1 LLYDTTSRTETVVK
15 GGERM
20 AQATITERSFYP
32 ALIEIIQE
40 AGGSGVQEVAFNSVP
55 DIVFELEGR
64 SWLLSVK
71 IGEDAK
77 TVKEAFLQYLRHK
90 EESGIRLGLVLL
102 LPESVRRTPATEEAV
117 RAALYDLPVTVLI
130 DADLVKEELKDRPF
144 AQVLDF
150 LKTDVLIKL
159 EQRRATYYPLPR
171 VISLLQQQVTEIMSG
186 INLGERDL
194 LRIITDRKLLMD
206 LGNLEQQHAEAVA
219 RFLAAYIFLSQILF
233 LRLLSTAR
241 PNLSIRPD
249 AISHYTLR
257 KVFQHIIDN
266 INYRPIYEL
275 DVLDNINERFLR
287 DTFDLIWGL
296 EIERV
301 RYELPGRIFHELM
314 PTEIRKL
321 LAAFYTRPQ
330 AADLLA
336 HLTIQTS
343 DDAVL
348 DPACGSGTILTSAYR
363 RKAELFTHEG
373 KAGNPHKRFCEQEI
387 FGVDIMPFAVH
398 LASANL
404 AAMDPGTTIAR
415 TQIIQRDS
423 LQLEPD
429 GYPAGVQLSL
439 FHEAAT
445 ARTAQGEEYLV
456 RLAPM
461 NCVLMNPPFTK
472 IERGIR
478 RFIDLRRFVGYCGGE
493 VGLWGH
499 FIVLADIFL
508 KEQGIF
514 GAVLPINVL
523 RGRESEKVRRKL
535 FEEWTPLYILKPTR
549 NYGFSEWAEYRDVL
563 FIAQKQTPSSDHRV
577 RFVLVKRDL
586 TQLTLDDVSD
596 IAERVKSKNKLR
608 SRDLDIDS
616 HPLSEIKKRFSNLMW
631 FCGGTDLRH
640 RDRIISFLERLEG
653 KLSRFPHDYFSTGY
667 RPDQGVSS
675 FLFLTRHSDDSRVEQ
690 AFLRFTKE
698 SASSVTA
705 QSPLGASYKIE
716 RKALF
721 PSLRTPVGLSKMNIT
736 NAWDYIAYR
745 RYEELERVCRAAG
758 RKPPKGFW
766 RDLQDEIQRVSTNL
780 AVSRRINPFSP
791 STYLN
796 AFFSSIPIAPSDQL
810 NAAIEE
816 DLDRAR
822 AVCMLLN
829 SACFFANFFLL
840 KEESTGRYIDI
851 RLYDL
856 NTMTLF
862 PPDALIKPLN
872 KIFKKYAQV
881 QFPPLRNQFDEHF
894 DQRYKAFWDRER
906 RGQTRAR
913 SVLEQPVKPADSRL
927 NFDLDI
933 CRAIGVPIT
942 RDDLL
947 ELYEIFVNEM
957 ILVRGLTRD

>member
-1 LLYDTTSRTETVVK
+1 MPRARV
-15 GGERM
+15 
-20 AQATITERSFYP
+20 TERSFYP
-32 ALIEIIQE
+32 ALIKIIQA

-55 DIVFELEGR
+55 DIVFELGRR

-102 LPESVRRTPATEEAV
+102 LPEAIRRIQATEEAV
-117 RAALYDLPVTVLI
+117 HAALYDIPVTVLI

-144 AQVLDF
+144 VKVLDF
-150 LKTDVLIKL
+150 LKTEVLVRL
-159 EQRRATYYPLPR
+159 EQRQATYYPLTR
-171 VISLLQQQVTEIMSG
+171 VISLLQQQVTEIMSE

-194 LRIITDRKLLMD
+194 LRIITNRKLLMD

-241 PNLSIRPD
+241 HDISIRPD
-249 AISHYTLR
+249 SVSHYTLR
-257 KVFQHIIDN
+257 QIFQQIVEH

-275 DVLDNINERFLR
+275 DVLDNINEKFLK

-343 DDAVL
+343 DDTVL
-348 DPACGSGTILTSAYR
+348 DPACGSGTILTAAYR
-363 RKAELFTHEG
+363 RKAELFASEG
-373 KAGNPHKRFCEQEI
+373 KSGNPHKRFCEQEI

-404 AAMDPGTTIAR
+404 AAMEPGTTITR

-439 FHEAAT
+439 FREAAT
-445 ARTAQGEEYLV
+445 ARTTAGELYLV

-461 NCVLMNPPFTK
+461 DCVLMNPPFTK

-478 RFIDLRRFVGYCGGE
+478 RFIDLRRFYKYCGGE

-499 FIVLADIFL
+499 FVVLANIFL
-508 KEQGIF
+508 KEERGIF

-523 RGRESEKVRRKL
+523 RGRESERVRRKL

-563 FIAQKQTPSSDHRV
+563 FIAQKKKPAPDHRV
-577 RFVLVKRDL
+577 RSVLVKKDL
-586 TQLTLDDVSD
+586 NQLTLDDVAD
-596 IAERVKSKNKLR
+596 IAERVKSKSALR
-608 SRDLDIDS
+608 SSDLDIDS
-616 HPLSEIKKRFSNLMW
+616 HSLREIKQRFVNLMW
-631 FCGGTDLRH
+631 FCGGTDFRH
-640 RDRIISFLERLEG
+640 RDRIIEFMKRFEN
-653 KLSRFPHDYFSTGY
+653 KLSRFPNDYFSTGY

-675 FLFLTRHSDDSRVEQ
+675 FLFLTRHSDDSRIEE
-690 AFLRFTKE
+690 AFLRFTEE
-698 SASSVTA
+698 STSSVTA

-716 RKALF
+716 RNALL
-721 PSLRTPVGLSKMNIT
+721 PSLRTPVGITTMDIT
-736 NAWDYIAYR
+736 NSWDYIAYR
-745 RYEELERVCRAAG
+745 RYKELDRVCRAAG
-758 RKPPKGFW
+758 RKPPKNLW
-766 RDLQDEIQRVSTNL
+766 RSIQEELQAISTHL
-780 AVSRRINPFSP
+780 VVSRRINPFSP
-791 STYLN
+791 STFLTS
-796 AFFSSIPIAPSDQL
+796 FFSRIAIAPSDQL
-810 NAAIEE
+810 NIALEDNIE
-816 DLDRAR
+816 RAR
-822 AVCMLLN
+822 AVCALLN
-829 SACFFANFFLL
+829 SALFFANFFLL
-840 KEESTGRYIDI
+840 KEESTGRYVDI

-856 NTMTLF
+856 YEMNLF
-862 PPDALIKPLN
+862 PSDKLIKRLAQV
-872 KIFKKYAQV
+872 FKKYATK
-881 QFPPLRNQFDEHF
+881 QFPPLRNQFDQNF

-906 RGQTRAR
+906 RGRIHAR
-913 SVLEQPVKPADSRL
+913 SVLEQPVKPAAIRL
-927 NFDLDI
+927 DFDLDV
-933 CRAIGVPIT
+933 CQAIGVPVT
-942 RDDLL
+942 PEDLIQ
-947 ELYEIFVNEM
+947 LYEIFVKEM

>member
-1 LLYDTTSRTETVVK
+1 MPRARV
-15 GGERM
+15 
-20 AQATITERSFYP
+20 TERSFYP
-32 ALIEIIQE
+32 ALIKIIQA

-55 DIVFELEGR
+55 DIVFELGGR

-102 LPESVRRTPATEEAV
+102 LPEAIRRIQATEEAV
-117 RAALYDLPVTVLI
+117 HAALYDIPVTVLI

-144 AQVLDF
+144 VKVLDF
-150 LKTDVLIKL
+150 LKTEVLVRL
-159 EQRRATYYPLPR
+159 EQRQATYYPLTR
-171 VISLLQQQVTEIMSG
+171 VISLLQQQVTEIMSE

-194 LRIITDRKLLMD
+194 LRIITNRKLLMD

-241 PNLSIRPD
+241 NDVPRPD
-249 AISHYTLR
+249 SISHYTLR
-257 KVFQHIIDN
+257 QVFQQIVKH

-275 DVLDNINERFLR
+275 DVLDNISEKFLR

-336 HLTIQTS
+336 YLTIQTS
-343 DDAVL
+343 DDTIL
-348 DPACGSGTILTSAYR
+348 DPACGSGTILTAAYR
-363 RKAELFTHEG
+363 RKAELFASEG

-404 AAMDPGTTIAR
+404 AAMEPGTTIAR

-439 FHEAAT
+439 FREAAT
-445 ARTAQGEEYLV
+445 ARTTAGEPYLV

-461 NCVLMNPPFTK
+461 DCVLMNPPFTK

-478 RFIDLRRFVGYCGGE
+478 RFIDLQRFYKYCGGE

-499 FIVLADIFL
+499 FVVLADIFL
-508 KEQGIF
+508 KEEKGIF

-523 RGRESEKVRRKL
+523 RGRESERVRRKL

-563 FIAQKQTPSSDHRV
+563 FIAQKKKPDPDHRV
-577 RFVLVKRDL
+577 RFVLVKKDL
-586 TQLTLDDVSD
+586 TQLTSDDVAD
-596 IAERVKSKNKLR
+596 IAERVKSKSALR
-608 SRDLDIDS
+608 SSDLDIDS
-616 HPLSEIKKRFSNLMW
+616 HSLREIKQRFVNLMW
-631 FCGGTDLRH
+631 FCGGTDFRH
-640 RDRIISFLERLEG
+640 RDRIIEFLDRFSG
-653 KLSRFPHDYFSTGY
+653 KLHSFPNDYFREGY
-667 RPDQGVSS
+667 RPVPQGVSR
-675 FLFLTRHSDDSRVEQ
+675 FLFLTRYTDDARIEQ
-690 AFLRFTKE
+690 AFLRFAKE
-698 SASSVTA
+698 SARSITA
-705 QSPLGASYKIE
+705 YSPLGASYKIE
-716 RKALF
+716 RESVL
-721 PSLRTPVGLSKMNIT
+721 PSLRTTVGLKSMDIT
-736 NAWDYIAYR
+736 DAWDYIAYR
-745 RYEELERVCRAAG
+745 PYQELERVCRASG
-758 RKPPKGFW
+758 RRPPRGFW
-766 RDLQDEIQRVSTNL
+766 RSIQEELQAVSTHFV
-780 AVSRRINPFSP
+780 VSRRINPFSP

-796 AFFSSIPIAPSDQL
+796 AFFSQSVLSPSNQVNVIA
-810 NAAIEE
+810 E
-816 DLDRAR
+816 DDLERAR
-822 AVCMLLN
+822 AVCALLN
-829 SACFFANFFLL
+829 SALFFANFFLL

-851 RLYDL
+851 RFYDL
-856 NTMTLF
+856 YEMNLF
-862 PPDALIKPLN
+862 PSDELIKRLAQVFN
-872 KIFKKYAQV
+872 KYATK
-881 QFPPLRNQFDEHF
+881 QFPSLRNQFDQNF

-906 RGQTRAR
+906 RGRIHTP
-913 SVLEQPVKPADSRL
+913 SVLEQPVKPAAIRL
-927 NFDLDI
+927 NFDLDV
-933 CRAIGVPIT
+933 CQAVGVPVAPE
-942 RDDLL
+942 DLIQ
-947 ELYEIFVNEM
+947 LYEIFVKEM

>member
-1 LLYDTTSRTETVVK
+1 
-15 GGERM
+15 
-20 AQATITERSFYP
+20 
-32 ALIEIIQE
+32 
-40 AGGSGVQEVAFNSVP
+40 
-55 DIVFELEGR
+55 
-64 SWLLSVK
+64 
-71 IGEDAK
+71 
-77 TVKEAFLQYLRHK
+77 
-90 EESGIRLGLVLL
+90 VLL
-102 LPESVRRTPATEEAV
+102 LPESVRRIPATEAAV
-117 RAALYDLPVTVLI
+117 RAALDDLPVTVLI

-150 LKTDVLIKL
+150 LKTDVVIKL

-171 VISLLQQQVTEIMSG
+171 VISLLQQQVTEIMAE

-241 PNLSIRPD
+241 HALSIRPD
-249 AISHYTLR
+249 TISHYTLR
-257 KVFQHIIDN
+257 QVFQQIVEQ

-275 DVLDNINERFLR
+275 DVLDNISERFLK

-336 HLTIQTS
+336 HLAIQTS
-343 DDAVL
+343 DDTVL

-363 RKAELFTHEG
+363 RKAELFAQEG
-373 KAGNPHKRFCEQEI
+373 KAGDPHRRFCEHEI
-387 FGVDIMPFAVH
+387 FGADIMPFAVH

-439 FHEAAT
+439 FREAAT

-563 FIAQKQTPSSDHRV
+563 FLAQKRKPSPDHRV

-640 RDRIISFLERLEG
+640 RDRILSFLERLEG

-872 KIFKKYAQV
+872 KVFKKYAQV

-894 DQRYKAFWDRER
+894 EQRYKAFWDRER

-913 SVLEQPVKPADSRL
+913 SVLGQPVKPADSRL
-927 NFDLDI
+927 TFDLDV

-942 RDDLL
+942 RDDLI
-947 ELYEIFVNEM
+947 ELYGIFVKEM

>member
-1 LLYDTTSRTETVVK
+1 MPRARV
-15 GGERM
+15 
-20 AQATITERSFYP
+20 TERSFYP
-32 ALIEIIQE
+32 ALIKIIQA

-55 DIVFELEGR
+55 DIVFELGGR

-102 LPESVRRTPATEEAV
+102 LPEAIRRIQATEEAV
-117 RAALYDLPVTVLI
+117 HAALYDIPVTVLI

-144 AQVLDF
+144 VKVLDF
-150 LKTDVLIKL
+150 LKTEVLVRL
-159 EQRRATYYPLPR
+159 EQRQATYYPLTR
-171 VISLLQQQVTEIMSG
+171 VISLLQQQVTEIMSE

-194 LRIITDRKLLMD
+194 LRIITNRKLLMD

-241 PNLSIRPD
+241 NDVPRPD
-249 AISHYTLR
+249 SISHYTLR
-257 KVFQHIIDN
+257 QVFQQIVKH

-275 DVLDNINERFLR
+275 DVLDNISEKFLR

-336 HLTIQTS
+336 YLTIQTS
-343 DDAVL
+343 DDTIL
-348 DPACGSGTILTSAYR
+348 DPACGSGTILTAAYR
-363 RKAELFTHEG
+363 RKAELFASEG

-404 AAMDPGTTIAR
+404 AAMEPGTTIAR

-439 FHEAAT
+439 FREAAT
-445 ARTAQGEEYLV
+445 ARTTAGELYLV

-461 NCVLMNPPFTK
+461 DCVLMNPPFTK

-478 RFIDLRRFVGYCGGE
+478 RFIDLQRFYKYCGGE

-499 FIVLADIFL
+499 FVVLADIFL
-508 KEQGIF
+508 KEEKGIL

-523 RGRESEKVRRKL
+523 RGRESERVRRKL

-563 FIAQKQTPSSDHRV
+563 FIAQKKKPDPDHRV
-577 RFVLVKRDL
+577 RFVLVKKDL
-586 TQLTLDDVSD
+586 TQLTSDDVADIAKCVKNKSTLRSSD
-596 IAERVKSKNKLR
+596 I
-608 SRDLDIDS
+608 DIDS
-616 HPLSEIKKRFSNLMW
+616 HSLGEIKRRFVNLMW
-631 FCGGTDLRH
+631 FCGGTDFRH
-640 RDRIISFLERLEG
+640 RDRIIEFLKRFEN
-653 KLSRFPHDYFSTGY
+653 KLSRFPDDYFSTGY

-675 FLFLTRHSDDSRVEQ
+675 FLFLTRHSDDSRIEE
-690 AFLRFTKE
+690 AFLRFTEE

-716 RKALF
+716 SNALL
-721 PSLRTPVGLSKMNIT
+721 PSLRTPVGIPAMDIT
-736 NAWDYIAYR
+736 NGWDYIAYR
-745 RYEELERVCRAAG
+745 RYKELDRVYRAAG
-758 RKPPKGFW
+758 RKPPKGLW
-766 RDLQDEIQRVSTNL
+766 RSIQEELQAVSTHL
-780 AVSRRINPFSP
+780 VVSRRINPFSP
-791 STYLN
+791 STFLTS
-796 AFFSSIPIAPSDQL
+796 FFSQIAIAPSDQL
-810 NAAIEE
+810 NIALEDNIE
-816 DLDRAR
+816 RAR
-822 AVCMLLN
+822 AVCALLN
-829 SACFFANFFLL
+829 SALFFANFFLL
-840 KEESTGRYIDI
+840 KEESTGRYVDI

-856 NTMTLF
+856 YEMNLF
-862 PPDALIKPLN
+862 PSNGLIKRLAQV
-872 KIFKKYAQV
+872 FKKYATKR
-881 QFPPLRNQFDEHF
+881 FLSLRNQFDQNF

-906 RGQTRAR
+906 RGQIHTH
-913 SVLEQPVKPADSRL
+913 SVLEQPVKPAAIRL
-927 NFDLDI
+927 NLDLDV
-933 CRAIGVPIT
+933 CQAIGVPVT
-942 RDDLL
+942 PEDLIQ
-947 ELYEIFVNEM
+947 LYEIFVREM

>member
-1 LLYDTTSRTETVVK
+1 
-15 GGERM
+15 M
-20 AQATITERSFYP
+20 AQAKLTERTFYS

-40 AGGSGVQEVAFNSVP
+40 AGGSGAQEVSFNSVP
-55 DIVFELEGR
+55 DIVFELGSR

-77 TVKEAFLQYLRHK
+77 IVKQAFLQYLRHK
-90 EESGIRLGLVLL
+90 EESGIRLGLLLL
-102 LPESVRRTPATEEAV
+102 LPESIRKIQATEAAI
-117 RAALYDLPVTVLI
+117 RAALSELPVTVLI
-130 DADLVKEELKDRPF
+130 DADFVKEELKDRPF
-144 AQVLDF
+144 RGILDF
-150 LKTDVLIKL
+150 LKTEVLTGL
-159 EQRRATYYPLPR
+159 EQRRPTYYPLAR
-171 VISLLQQQVTEIMSG
+171 VISLLLQQVTEMMTE

-206 LGNLEQQHAEAVA
+206 LGHLEQQHAEAVA
-219 RFLAAYIFLSQILF
+219 RFLASYIFLSQILF

-241 PNLSIRPD
+241 QDVSIQPD
-249 AISHYTLR
+249 AVSHYTLR
-257 KVFQHIIDN
+257 RVFQQIVEN
-266 INYRPIYEL
+266 INYRPVYEL
-275 DVLDNINERFLR
+275 DVLDNINEKFLR

-336 HLTIQTS
+336 HLTISNS
-343 DDAVL
+343 DNTVF

-363 RKAELFTHEG
+363 RKADLFIQEG
-373 KAGNPHKRFCEQEI
+373 KAGHPHKRFCEEQI

-404 AAMDPGTTIAR
+404 AAMDPGTSITR

-439 FHEAAT
+439 FREAAT
-445 ARTAQGEEYLV
+445 ARTAKGESYIV

-461 NCVLMNPPFTK
+461 DCILMNPPFTK

-478 RFIDLRRFVGYCGGE
+478 RFIDLRRFYERCGGE

-499 FIVLADIFL
+499 FVALADIFL
-508 KEQGIF
+508 KERGIF
-514 GAVLPINVL
+514 GAVIPINVL
-523 RGRESEKVRRKL
+523 RGRESERVRRLL
-535 FEEWTPLYILKPTR
+535 FDEAWTPLYILKPTR

-563 FIAQKQTPSSDHRV
+563 FIAQKKKPAPNHRV
-577 RFVLVKRDL
+577 RFALVKKNL
-586 TQLTLDDVSD
+586 TQLTSDNVAD
-596 IAERVKSKNKLR
+596 IAERIKGKSKLR
-608 SRDLDIDS
+608 SSDLDIDA
-616 HPLSEIKKRFSNLMW
+616 HPLTKIKERFANLMW
-631 FCGGTDLRH
+631 FCGGTDLHH
-640 RDRIISFLERLEG
+640 RDKIIDFLERLEG
-653 KLSRFPHDYFSTGY
+653 KLSRFPNDYFSTGY

-690 AFLRFTKE
+690 AFLRFTEE

-716 RKALF
+716 RETLL

-736 NAWDYIAYR
+736 DAWDYIAYR

-758 RKPPKGFW
+758 RKSPKGFW
-766 RDLQDEIQRVSTNL
+766 RDIQDEIQRVSTNL
-780 AVSRRINPFSP
+780 VVSRRINPFSP

-796 AFFSSIPIAPSDQL
+796 AFFSPITIAPSDQL
-810 NAAIEE
+810 NTVIEE

-822 AVCMLLN
+822 AVCVLFN

-856 NTMTLF
+856 DAMALF
-862 PPDALIKPLN
+862 PPDAIIKSLD
-872 KIFKKYAQV
+872 KVFKKYAKV
-881 QFPPLRNQFDEHF
+881 QFSSLRNQFDEHF
-894 DQRYKAFWDRER
+894 DQRYEAFWGHERRER
-906 RGQTRAR
+906 MHPREI
-913 SVLEQPVKPADSRL
+913 LEQPIKPAATRL
-927 NFDLDI
+927 NFDLDV
-933 CRAIGVPIT
+933 CQAIGVPIS
-942 RDDLL
+942 REGLIQ
-947 ELYEIFVNEM
+947 LYEVFIKEM